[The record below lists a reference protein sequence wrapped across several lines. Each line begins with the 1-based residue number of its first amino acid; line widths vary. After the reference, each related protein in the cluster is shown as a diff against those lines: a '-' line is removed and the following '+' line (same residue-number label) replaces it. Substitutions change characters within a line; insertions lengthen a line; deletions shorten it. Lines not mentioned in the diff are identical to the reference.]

1 MVKYVLRKAQ
11 QHCSQYKELVRILE
25 SKNVA
30 LLVAERMINLPTEL
44 IPAMLSELPDD
55 LAWTK
60 KQDDIK
66 DPKEFDYQYVLV
78 ISK

>member
-1 MVKYVLRKAQ
+1 M
-11 QHCSQYKELVRILE
+11 
-25 SKNVA
+25 A
-30 LLVAERMINLPTEL
+30 LMVAERMLNIPTDL
-44 IPAMLSELPDD
+44 VPSMLSELAED

-60 KQDDIK
+60 QQDDIK

>member
-1 MVKYVLRKAQ
+1 LK
-11 QHCSQYKELVRILE
+11 ILE

-30 LLVAERMINLPTEL
+30 LMVAERMLNIPTDL
-44 IPAMLSELPDD
+44 VPSMLSELAED

-60 KQDDIK
+60 QQDDIK
-66 DPKEFDYQYVLV
+66 DPREFDYQYVLV